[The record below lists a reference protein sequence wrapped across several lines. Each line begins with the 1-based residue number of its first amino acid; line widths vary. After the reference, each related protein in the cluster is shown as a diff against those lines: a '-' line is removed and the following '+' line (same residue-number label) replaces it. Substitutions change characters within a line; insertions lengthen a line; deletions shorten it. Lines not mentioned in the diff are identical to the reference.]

1 MKKYDWVLFD
11 LDETLIRFD
20 AQGAL
25 CALFKRFDIVFTEQ
39 HYLEYEKKNR
49 LLWSAYQNGEITID
63 KLQHERFAALGDQ
76 LNVRPLDLNAAF
88 LAEVTHISTPVD
100 GAESLLNTLKGKS
113 KLGVIS
119 NGFGNMQRVRIE
131 KLGFQDHFHFVI
143 TSEQVGVAKPDPKI
157 FLHAFETMKHP
168 PRDKIL
174 MVGDALDADI
184 LGGINAGIDTCWLN
198 PHKKPTTEN
207 IAPHFEVA
215 SLQEL
220 QELLHDK

>member
-11 LDETLIRFD
+11 LDETLIRFN
-20 AQGAL
+20 AEGAL
-25 CALFKRFDIVFTEQ
+25 RRLLERFDIIFTER
-39 HYLEYEKKNR
+39 HYQEYEKKNR
-49 LLWSAYQNGEITID
+49 LLWRAYQNGEITIE
-63 KLQHERFAALGDQ
+63 KLQHERFSAWGDH
-76 LNVRPLDLNAAF
+76 LNVPPLDLNAAF
-88 LAEVTHISTPVD
+88 LSEVTNISTPLD

-119 NGFGNMQRVRIE
+119 NGFAEMQRVRIE
-131 KLGFQDHFHFVI
+131 RLGFQDHFHFVI
-143 TSEQVGVAKPDPKI
+143 TSEQVGAAKPDSKI

-198 PHKKPTTEN
+198 PHKKPSTEN

-215 SLQEL
+215 SLKEL
-220 QELLHDK
+220 QDLLHNK